1 MSEGH
6 VLIAAGGT
14 GGHMVPAHAVARELE
29 RRGYRCSLITD
40 ARGARIPGLFTGNER
55 HIIAAAT
62 IGRNPLKWPGAM
74 WKIAK
79 GRAQAAKIIAD
90 DRPVAVVGFGGY
102 PVLPA
107 MLSAV
112 KANVPTLIH
121 EQNAV
126 LGRVN
131 RVLQGRV
138 DGIALSFAETSQLGQ
153 PDKATLTGNPVRDD
167 VAALSEAAYPR
178 FDDIVPLRVLVL
190 GGSLGATVL
199 SDVVPRGLAM
209 LPDALRQRLQVN
221 QQARD
226 EDIADVAAAYR
237 ESGIPAELCTYMDDV
252 PGALA
257 RAHLF
262 IGRAGASTIAEL
274 TAAGRPAIL
283 IPLPIATD
291 DHQAVNTEEMVQ
303 VGGAVM
309 LRQPQ
314 FTPKALAAQI
324 AAMVAQPGSLGN
336 AAARAKSV
344 GRPDAAARV
353 ADLAEALAGGRTR
366 SDTKTESV

>member
-1 MSEGH
+1 MKTGAH
-6 VLIAAGGT
+6 YLVAAGGT

-29 RRGYRCSLITD
+29 RRGARVSLITD
-40 ARGARIPGLFTGNER
+40 ARGARLPGLFGGNDR
-55 HIIAAAT
+55 HIIDAAS

-79 GRAQAAKIIAD
+79 GRRQAAGILRD
-90 DRPVAVVGFGGY
+90 DPPAAVIGFGGY

-107 MLSAV
+107 MIEAA
-112 KANVPTLIH
+112 KAGIPTLIH

-138 DGIALSFAETSQLGQ
+138 DAIATSFVQTSRLSAA
-153 PDKATLTGNPVRDD
+153 DKADFTGNPVRGD
-167 VAALSEAAYPR
+167 VAALARSDFPL
-178 FDDIVPLRVLVL
+178 FDDVMPLRVLVL

-199 SDVVPRGLAM
+199 SEVVPRGLAA
-209 LPDALRQRLQVN
+209 LPEPLRQRLQVM
-221 QQARD
+221 QQARE
-226 EDIADVAAAYR
+226 EDIADLAAAYR
-237 ESGIPAELCTYMDDV
+237 DSGIPADLSTYMEDV
-252 PGALA
+252 PAALA

-283 IPLPIATD
+283 VPLPIATD
-291 DHQAVNTEEMVQ
+291 DHQAANTAEMVAA
-303 VGGAVM
+303 GGAVM
-309 LRQPQ
+309 LRQDK
-314 FTPKALAAQI
+314 FTPEALAAQI
-324 AAMVAQPGSLGN
+324 AAMVAKPETLAN

-344 GRPDAAARV
+344 GRPDAAIRV
-353 ADLAEALAGGRTR
+353 ADMAERLAGFISRAQ
-366 SDTKTESV
+366 ESET

>member
-1 MSEGH
+1 MNRH
-6 VLIAAGGT
+6 FLIAAGGT
-14 GGHMVPAHAVARELE
+14 GGHMVPAYAVAYELE
-29 RRGYRCSLITD
+29 RRGHSTSLITD
-40 ARGARIPGLFTGNER
+40 ARGAKIPGLFEEHGR
-55 HIIAAAT
+55 HVIQAAT

-79 GRAQAAKIIAD
+79 GRAQAAEIIA
-90 DRPVAVVGFGGY
+90 RENPAAVIGFGGY

-112 KANVPTLIH
+112 KAGVPTLIH

-131 RVLQGRV
+131 RMLQGRV
-138 DGIALSFAETSQLGQ
+138 DAIATSFADTRQLTQ
-153 PDKATLTGNPVRDD
+153 QAKATLTGNPVRAD
-167 VAALSEAAYPR
+167 VAALADTPYPH
-178 FDDIVPLRVLVL
+178 FDEIVPFRILVL

-199 SDVVPRGLAM
+199 SDIVPKGLAA
-209 LPDALRQRLQVN
+209 LPTPLRQRLQVM
-221 QQARD
+221 QQARE
-226 EDIADVAAAYR
+226 EDIADVAASYR
-237 ESGIPAELCTYMDDV
+237 ASGIPAELCTYMDDV
-252 PGALA
+252 PAALA
-257 RAHLF
+257 RTHLF

-283 IPLPIATD
+283 VPLPIATD
-291 DHQAVNTEEMVQ
+291 DHQAVNTLEMAAA
-303 VGGAVM
+303 GGAVM

-314 FTPKALAAQI
+314 FTPEALSAQI

-336 AAARAKSV
+336 AAARAKGL

-353 ADLAEALAGGRTR
+353 ADLAEGLGMARKR
-366 SDTKTESV
+366 SQSEMESV